1 MHIDEGRLM
10 AYADGELP
18 DAEGEQVGLHLQAC
32 LSCRAELSRLSS
44 VAREFSAAVA
54 LVQPAPR
61 GSIYAPA
68 ETRRPPAWT
77 TMRRALPRAAVFLV
91 GVAAA
96 ASAAVPGSPVRGWLE
111 EALAPAPSV
120 SDVTPAPAP
129 VRAAVP
135 AAALEAGVSV
145 EPLDGS
151 VRVAVRGA
159 SGDVVVH
166 AEIVDG
172 PRAGVYALGT
182 AASARFSTG
191 PGSID
196 VSDVSGGELRIELP
210 RSALRATVRVN
221 GEEYLT
227 KEADQLRLAVP
238 AAGRS
243 ATAVT
248 FHVKR

>member
-18 DAEGEQVGLHLQAC
+18 DVDSDQVGAHLQAC
-32 LSCRAELSRLSS
+32 LSCRGELSRLASLAS
-44 VAREFSAAVA
+44 DFSAAVA

-68 ETRRPPAWT
+68 ETRRPPEWT
-77 TMRRALPRAAVFLV
+77 TVRRALPRAAVFLV

-96 ASAAVPGSPVRGWLE
+96 AAAAVPGSPVRGWLE
-111 EALAPAPSV
+111 DALAPAPPA
-120 SDVTPAPAP
+120 TTAAPAPAP
-129 VRAAVP
+129 AAVS

-159 SGDVVVH
+159 TGDVVVH

-172 PRAGVYALGT
+172 PRAGVYALGS
-182 AASARFSTG
+182 AASARFGTG
-191 PGSID
+191 PGSIE
-196 VSDVSGGELRIELP
+196 VSDVSGGELRVELP
-210 RSALRATVRVN
+210 RAALRATVTVN

-238 AAGRS
+238 AAGRT